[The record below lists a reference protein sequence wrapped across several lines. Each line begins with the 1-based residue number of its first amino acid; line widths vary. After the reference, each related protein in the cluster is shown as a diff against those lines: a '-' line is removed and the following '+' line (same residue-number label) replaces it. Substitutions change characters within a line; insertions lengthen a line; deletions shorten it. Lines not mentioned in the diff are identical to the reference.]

1 MTTIAHAAAA
11 HRDEDRV
18 PFEHALALA
27 LASQARLVSV
37 HAGNEPDVEAR
48 LFGADEIL
56 RAWSHAGQ
64 IAHEK
69 VIHTCC
75 DDPVDTTLD
84 ALRRLQP
91 DLVVV
96 GTHARTGIAR
106 WMMAS
111 RAEALAEN
119 LPSPTLVVPIGARP
133 FVERGKLRLRRVLV
147 PAGDPKSAKAACDAL
162 SRLLARSSLPPG
174 EVVLLKV
181 GDGAPE
187 LPELPLPD
195 GWLCQVKRVQGPV
208 AEAITEA
215 AQDVDLVV
223 MATRGQDSFFDALV
237 GTHTERVFH
246 AAPCP
251 VLAVPLA

>member
-56 RAWSHAGQ
+56 RSWSHVGK

-69 VIHTCC
+69 LIHTCC

-91 DLVVV
+91 DLLVV

-133 FVERGKLRLRRVLV
+133 FVERGKLRLHRVLV
-147 PAGDPKSAKAACDAL
+147 PAGDAKSAKASCEAL
-162 SRLLARSSLPPG
+162 SRLLARASLPPG
-174 EVVLLKV
+174 EVILLKV
-181 GDGAPE
+181 GDSSPE